1 MVLFPGMKLRKQNGD
16 WLFWFKNYVL
26 PTLNQLHISYH
37 LHHCRAIVP
46 ESLLHSRRQLDRF
59 C

>member
-1 MVLFPGMKLRKQNGD
+1 MKLRKQNGD